1 MQFFACTVKIK
12 RSCKKK
18 IEDLCQQPFSVGR
31 FTVSFMCTIKSKL
44 FLQLH
49 LVEYSK
55 NKKKEENCKYPLQ
68 EVGLTGYQKS
78 EKSDIAQH
86 CTRVESLDFGKAN
99 RQI

>member
-1 MQFFACTVKIK
+1 MSTALQCRQIHCIFYVHYQ
-12 RSCKKK
+12 
-18 IEDLCQQPFSVGR
+18 IETFSATPPGGVQQ
-31 FTVSFMCTIKSKL
+31 K
-44 FLQLH
+44 Q
-49 LVEYSK
+49 
-55 NKKKEENCKYPLQ
+55 KKEENCKYPLQ

>member
-55 NKKKEENCKYPLQ
+55 NKKKGGKLQ
-68 EVGLTGYQKS
+68 ISSTGSRFNGLSEVRK
-78 EKSDIAQH
+78 
-86 CTRVESLDFGKAN
+86 V
-99 RQI
+99 

>member
-31 FTVSFMCTIKSKL
+31 FTVSFMCIIKLKL

-55 NKKKEENCKYPLQ
+55 NKKRRKIANI
-68 EVGLTGYQKS
+68 GLTGYQKS